1 MFSCWRFS
9 SVRRGSGGEDAG
21 STPKP
26 TGVSG
31 TREEEWWLGG
41 LDGIAKSGLSSS
53 IALLSCMWLLLPPS
67 LPSEELAESRLSS
80 GESCL
85 APAGGPEGVGC
96 VAWLLFIIDAAAL
109 FAIIL
114 LYFDGVSMMGE
125 SGEIGTQ
132 FWFSRCRRSW
142 PKQRHCWLVGCG
154 GC

>member
-1 MFSCWRFS
+1 MA
-9 SVRRGSGGEDAG
+9 RRAG
-21 STPKP
+21 RHCEAWVVT
-26 TGVSG
+26 
-31 TREEEWWLGG
+31 
-41 LDGIAKSGLSSS
+41 S
-53 IALLSCMWLLLPPS
+53 IALLSCLWLLLLPS

-125 SGEIGTQ
+125 SGEIGRT
-132 FWFSRCRRSW
+132 SGYRGADARGRNSAT
-142 PKQRHCWLVGCG
+142 VGWWVVVVAG
-154 GC
+154 